1 MGAPASILGR
11 MLRRR
16 RRCCFF
22 LSLSAREA
30 RTRLPRGR
38 ARCIAARRQAEAAG
52 VRVVALSNASY
63 SVVHARVGGN
73 RERGDRAQ
81 TQNGERTMI

>member
-1 MGAPASILGR
+1 MH
-11 MLRRR
+11 
-16 RRCCFF
+16 
-22 LSLSAREA
+22 
-30 RTRLPRGR
+30 RG
-38 ARCIAARRQAEAAG
+38 EAAGGGDG